1 MEGRWLPGRCVLW
14 GSAGGMLK
22 KSWSIIWKK
31 PAQERAHG
39 GNDHEDSSHQ
49 DSSQERGG

>member
-22 KSWSIIWKK
+22 KSWSIIC
-31 PAQERAHG
+31 RAIRTA
-39 GNDHEDSSHQ
+39 SSIAFF
-49 DSSQERGG
+49 DAF